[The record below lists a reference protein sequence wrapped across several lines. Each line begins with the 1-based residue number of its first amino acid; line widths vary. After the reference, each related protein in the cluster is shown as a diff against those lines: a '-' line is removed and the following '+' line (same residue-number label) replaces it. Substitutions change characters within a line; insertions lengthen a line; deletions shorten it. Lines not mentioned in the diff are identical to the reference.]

1 MRQKVEFVKV
11 AAIKAGD
18 DPSPPVGIED
28 FLSLTKP
35 TITLLV
41 VITAIPSLLLA
52 SAGMPNPLLSICTLV
67 GLTLTSA
74 SAAAFNHLLE
84 ADVDIHM
91 ARTKQRS
98 IAAGR
103 VSKNQGIA
111 FASILGCTG
120 LVLLYFG
127 TQPLA
132 AALALGGH
140 LFYSLVYTKF
150 LKSRTPQNIVI
161 GGVAGAMG
169 PLIGWAAVTNTL
181 EWPAWML
188 FAIITL
194 WTPPHFWALALKY
207 KLDYARAGIPMY
219 PVIYGD
225 EKTRKAMMLYT
236 FTLFPPIL
244 ALFLFE
250 KASWFF
256 LVTSLLATGKFCWDA
271 VEVYRAHNNEKAMR
285 LFHYSCL
292 YIFWIFIALVIDWCV
307 ATPT

>member
-1 MRQKVEFVKV
+1 MKAAAVKIGEITSPSLGVE
-11 AAIKAGD
+11 D
-18 DPSPPVGIED
+18 Y
-28 FLSLTKP
+28 LSLTKP

-52 SAGMPNPLLSICTLV
+52 TAGIPNPWLSICTLI

-103 VSKNQGIA
+103 VSKKQGIT
-111 FASILGCTG
+111 FASVLGSGG
-120 LVLLYFG
+120 LALLYFG

-150 LKSRTPQNIVI
+150 LKTRTPQNIVI

-169 PLIGWAAVTNTL
+169 PLIGWAAVTNTVA
-181 EWPAWML
+181 WPAWML
-188 FAIITL
+188 FALITL

-207 KLDYARAGIPMY
+207 KLDYAKAGIPMY
-219 PVIYGD
+219 PVVYGD
-225 EKTRKAMMLYT
+225 EKTRKAIMLYT
-236 FTLFPPIL
+236 FTLFPPLL
-244 ALFLFE
+244 ALFIFHQAGWLFLI
-250 KASWFF
+250 A
-256 LVTSLLATGKFCWDA
+256 SLLATGKFSWDA
-271 VEVYRAHNNEKAMR
+271 IQVYRAHNNDNAMR

-292 YIFWIFIALVIDWCV
+292 YIFIVFIALVLDWCV
-307 ATPT
+307 AMPT

>member
-1 MRQKVEFVKV
+1 MKV
-11 AAIKAGD
+11 AAVKIEAIA
-18 DPSPPVGIED
+18 SSSIGIED

-52 SAGMPNPLLSICTLV
+52 TGGLPNPLLSICTLV
-67 GLTLTSA
+67 GLTLTSG

-98 IAAGR
+98 IASGR
-103 VSKNQGIA
+103 VSKKQGIT
-111 FASILGCTG
+111 FASILGLSG
-120 LVLLYFG
+120 LALLYFG

-150 LKSRTPQNIVI
+150 LKTRTPQNIVI

-169 PLIGWAAVTNTL
+169 PLIGWAAVAGTV

-219 PVIYGD
+219 PVVYGD

-244 ALFLFE
+244 ALFIFN
-250 KASWFF
+250 KAGWFF
-256 LVTSLLATGKFCWDA
+256 LVASLAATGKFCWDA
-271 VEVYRAHNNEKAMR
+271 IQVYRAHNNNNAMR

-307 ATPT
+307 AMPT

>member
-1 MRQKVEFVKV
+1 MKV
-11 AAIKAGD
+11 AAVKVNELNA
-18 DPSPPVGIED
+18 SAVGIED

-52 SAGMPNPLLSICTLV
+52 TAGIPNPLLSICTLL

-91 ARTKQRS
+91 MRTKQRS

-103 VSKNQGIA
+103 VSKKQALA
-111 FASILGCTG
+111 FASLLGFGG
-120 LVLLYFG
+120 LSLLYFG

-150 LKSRTPQNIVI
+150 LKTRTPQNIVI

-169 PLIGWAAVTNTL
+169 PLIGWAAVTNGL
-181 EWPAWML
+181 AWPAWML

-207 KLDYARAGIPMY
+207 KLDYAKAGIPMY
-219 PVIYGD
+219 PVVYGD
-225 EKTRKAMMLYT
+225 EKTRKAIMLYT
-236 FTLFPPIL
+236 FTLFPPVIS
-244 ALFLFE
+244 LFAFHQ
-250 KASWFF
+250 AGWFF
-256 LVTSLLATGKFCWDA
+256 LFMSLLATGKFSWDA
-271 VEVYRAHNNEKAMR
+271 VQVYRAHNNEQAMR

-292 YIFWIFIALVIDWCV
+292 YVFLVFIALVIDWCV
-307 ATPT
+307 AMPR